1 MKISLRLVLMAT
13 TAVALSVI
21 LTANMFWQDYQQ
33 NRYFERLEAS
43 TKVQTHIEAMRVQL
57 RHYAHNPH
65 AEPLQHSR
73 QLYEQLDQIF
83 ANTPQASDQQLIYLH
98 SLQKRNNS
106 VCKLLDQMI
115 AIHAAG
121 NASSQGAALTH
132 LSNLLDTV
140 IQTLQ
145 EDSVRLEQLV
155 INSSREL
162 QSQSYLL
169 SGGLILTLAF
179 LLSGLSLHTARM
191 FKNRVELLEQ
201 GIQRLSEGDLVSHIR
216 LNAKDELSSVA
227 QHFNGMIDR
236 LRDTTILRDEL
247 QSEVDKRTQE
257 LENQQQIL
265 RQLADHDELTRL
277 PNRSYFRDTLSST
290 IQKGQ
295 RSGQNTALLFLD
307 LDKFK
312 QINDTLGHNAGDK
325 VLQETARRFRNS
337 LRSSDF
343 LARLGGDEFTIIISP
358 LDSAQSAATVASH
371 LIAAMKEPMLIGHHE
386 LHLGTS
392 IGISLFPQDGQDV
405 SALMRNADLA
415 MYQSKEQGGNR
426 FSFYSEQMTL
436 EAQRKLILEEE
447 LRTALQQQQLTV
459 FYQPQY
465 DLHSKKLVGVEALV
479 RWNHPVEGVIPP
491 MEFIPLA
498 EERALI
504 HDLGLQVLTQSCTQ
518 CAQWLQDHF
527 DPGVLAVNISARQLS
542 HQDMPEQID
551 EILQKTGWPAH
562 KLELEVTESFFIN
575 DTQNS
580 LGVLNQLR
588 DMGIK
593 LAIDDFGT
601 GYSSLAYLK
610 QLPISK
616 LKIDRSFTQDLIED
630 AEDRAISEAIIA
642 LGKTLGLQVIA
653 EGVELEGQADILIS
667 EGCDQAQGYL
677 YGRPMPADTF
687 GKQVLAAEH
696 VESLC

>member
-1 MKISLRLVLMAT
+1 MKISLRLVLLAT

-43 TKVQTHIEAMRVQL
+43 TQVQTSIEAIRVQL
-57 RHYAHNPH
+57 RQYARNPDVG
-65 AEPLQHSR
+65 PLHHSR
-73 QLYEQLDQIF
+73 QLYEQLDQMF
-83 ANTPQASDQQLIYLH
+83 ANAPQASDQQLIFLH
-98 SLQKRNNS
+98 SLRKRNNS

-115 AIHAAG
+115 IIHDAD
-121 NASSQGAALTH
+121 NSRSQSAALTH

-140 IQTLQ
+140 IQTMQ

-155 INSSREL
+155 ISSSREL

-191 FKNRVELLEQ
+191 FNSRVELLDQ
-201 GIQRLSEGDLVSHIR
+201 GIQRLSDGDLNSHIS
-216 LNAKDELSSVA
+216 LYAKDELSSVA

-236 LRDTTILRDEL
+236 LRDTTISRDEL

-257 LENQQQIL
+257 MEQQQQVL

-277 PNRSYFRDTLSST
+277 PNRSYFRDTLCST
-290 IQKGQ
+290 IQKGL

-312 QINDTLGHNAGDK
+312 QINDTLGHNTGDK
-325 VLQETARRFRNS
+325 VLQEAARRFRNS

-343 LARLGGDEFTIIISP
+343 LARLGGDEFTIIINP
-358 LDSAQSAATVASH
+358 LDSSQSAATVASH
-371 LIAAMKEPMLIGHHE
+371 LIEAMKEPMLIDHHE
-386 LHLGTS
+386 LHLGSS
-392 IGISLFPQDGQDV
+392 IGISLFPQDGHDV

-426 FSFYSEQMTL
+426 FSFYSEQMTQ
-436 EAQRKLILEEE
+436 EAQRKLVLEEE

-465 DLHSKKLVGVEALV
+465 DLHNEKLVGVEALV
-479 RWNHPVEGVIPP
+479 RWNHPVEGIIPP

-504 HDLGLQVLTQSCTQ
+504 HELGLQVLTQSCTQ
-518 CAQWLQDHF
+518 CAQWLQEHF

-575 DTQNS
+575 DTKNS

-653 EGVELEGQADILIS
+653 EGVEQEGQAEILIS
-667 EGCDQAQGYL
+667 EGCDQAQGFL
-677 YGRPMPADTF
+677 YGRPMSAELF
-687 GKQVLAAEH
+687 GKKVLANEQA
-696 VESLC
+696 ESLY

>member
-1 MKISLRLVLMAT
+1 MKMSLRLVLMAT

-33 NRYFERLEAS
+33 NRYFERLEAA
-43 TKVQTHIEAMRVQL
+43 TKVQTSIEAMRMQL
-57 RHYAHNPH
+57 RQYARNPSV
-65 AEPLQHSR
+65 EPLRHNR
-73 QLYEQLDQIF
+73 QLYEKLDRMF
-83 ANTPQASDQQLIYLH
+83 ASTVQASDQQLIYLH

-115 AIHAAG
+115 AIHDTDNSG
-121 NASSQGAALTH
+121 NQTAALSH
-132 LSNLLDTV
+132 LSNLLDSV
-140 IQTLQ
+140 IQTMQ
-145 EDSVRLEQLV
+145 EDSVRLEQLA
-155 INSSREL
+155 INNSREL
-162 QSQSYLL
+162 QAQSYLL

-191 FKNRVELLEQ
+191 FNARVEMLDQ
-201 GIQRLSEGDLVSHIR
+201 GIHRLSEGDLYSHIT
-216 LNAKDELSSVA
+216 LNDKDELSSVA
-227 QHFNGMIDR
+227 QHFNAMTDR
-236 LRDTTILRDEL
+236 LRETSISRDEL
-247 QSEVDKRTQE
+247 QTEVDKRTQE
-257 LENQQQIL
+257 LEQQKQIL

-277 PNRSYFRDTLSST
+277 PNRSYFRDTLRST
-290 IQKGQ
+290 LQKNQ

-312 QINDTLGHNAGDK
+312 QVNDTLGHNVGDE
-325 VLQETARRFRNS
+325 VLQEAARRFRNS

-343 LARLGGDEFTIIISP
+343 LARLGGDEFTIIIDP
-358 LDSAQSAATVASH
+358 LDSTQAAATVASH
-371 LIAAMKEPMLIGHHE
+371 LIAAMQVPMLIGHHE

-392 IGISLFPQDGQDV
+392 IGISLFPQDGHDV

-426 FSFYSEQMTL
+426 FSFYSEKMTQ
-436 EAQRKLILEEE
+436 EARRKLVLEEE

-459 FYQPQY
+459 YYQPQY
-465 DLHSKKLVGVEALV
+465 DLHSKNLVGVEALV
-479 RWNHPVEGVIPP
+479 RWNHPVNGVIPP
-491 MEFIPLA
+491 LEFIPLA

-504 HDLGLQVLTQSCTQ
+504 HELGLQVLTQACRQ
-518 CAQWLQDHF
+518 CAQWLCDHF
-527 DPGVLAVNISARQLS
+527 DPGILAVNISARQLAQ
-542 HQDMPEQID
+542 QDLPEQIQT
-551 EILQKTGWPAH
+551 ILQTTGWPAH

-588 DMGIK
+588 EMGIK

-601 GYSSLAYLK
+601 GYSSLSYLK

-653 EGVELEGQADILIS
+653 EGVELEGQAEILIS
-667 EGCDQAQGYL
+667 EGCDQAQGFL
-677 YGRPMPADTF
+677 YGRPMPAEVF
-687 GKQVLAAEH
+687 GEQVLATGK
-696 VESLC
+696 VENLC